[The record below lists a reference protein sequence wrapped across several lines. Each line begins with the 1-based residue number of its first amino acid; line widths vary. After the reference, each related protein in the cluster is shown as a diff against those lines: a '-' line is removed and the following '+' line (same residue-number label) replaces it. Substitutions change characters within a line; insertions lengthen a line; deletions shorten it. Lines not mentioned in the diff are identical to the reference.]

1 MNDKNTYKLMKYFIL
16 FFFLGGLMGAQAQ
29 QKQSLKDLLYSG
41 KLKKDSSGIIRNTD
55 DLSTK
60 IDTTRKEAI
69 PEKRKIATV
78 TSDSIKN
85 VSALKVDSAIVAVEA
100 QDSVATTGIAPNENR
115 VPVRTNN
122 KIWKDYID
130 SLVKSLKSEV
140 LTSKQIKKETYYVT
154 IDYEIEIDGKMSV
167 VNVISSPEN
176 SFLQSQVGIM
186 LDSSPLQLNPVLDS
200 ANKPR
205 KVKRKQNFS
214 ITKD

>member
-1 MNDKNTYKLMKYFIL
+1 MKYFIL
-16 FFFLGGLMGAQAQ
+16 FLFLGGLVGAQAQ

-41 KLKKDSSGIIRNTD
+41 KLKKDSSGVIRNTD

-69 PEKRKIATV
+69 PEKRIVTV
-78 TSDSIKN
+78 TSDSVKN
-85 VSALKVDSAIVAVEA
+85 VSAIKAGSAIVTVEA
-100 QDSVATTGIAPNENR
+100 KDSVATTAIAPKENSA
-115 VPVRTNN
+115 PARTNT

-130 SLVKSLKSEV
+130 SLVKTLKSEV

-154 IDYEIEIDGKMSV
+154 IDYEIEIDGKVSGV
-167 VNVISSPEN
+167 AVTSTPDN
-176 SFLQSQVGIM
+176 SFFQAQVRQM
-186 LDSSPLQLNPVLDS
+186 VDDNPPQLNPVLDS

-205 KVKRKQNFS
+205 KVKKKQNFS